1 MREDLL
7 LLWVY
12 AGDSILSVQVSLGPG
27 NFVPST
33 GEMKLAVSISW
44 VIGASNIVASA
55 NS

>member
-1 MREDLL
+1 MLLNVWRVANATDSMREDLL

-33 GEMKLAVSISW
+33 GEMKLAVSIS
-44 VIGASNIVASA
+44 
-55 NS
+55 

>member
-27 NFVPST
+27 NFVPRT
-33 GEMKLAVSISW
+33 GEMKLAVSTSW
-44 VIGASNIVASA
+44 VIRASNIVASE